1 MRRGPPES
9 HESKLK
15 SRMICF
21 PAVVYRRASVGR
33 VQSSSPPV
41 AVPIAAL
48 LLGLAAATVATHLAA
63 EPATATPADEWQQ
76 IAAAFASPPAEFRL
90 VQYGTHDGAPL
101 PVARMAEAGIGGVM
115 LFMQSHGYLRSDEA
129 WQNLEANVR
138 AARAA
143 GLRVWIADD
152 NGYPSGMAGGLVVEA
167 HPEAESRCLVAVCRE
182 GTGPGPVHL
191 DLPSTAERFVH
202 AFIYPLV
209 DGRPALDRGRPA
221 AVSGQRIEAEGLDGP
236 WRLCGFALHLN
247 REGTQ
252 ASTTI
257 GGFSHTGRYPNLL
270 DATGMAAFT
279 RLTHEAYARRLGPLA
294 GTIDVVYTNEPNLM
308 TSWFL
313 AGERPGG
320 VAFVPW
326 HEDLPRRFQADHGY
340 DLLPL
345 LPALYGG
352 DDVAS
357 RLPRR
362 HFYETVGTVLAA
374 NFPRRITAWGQ
385 GQGVRSA
392 GHPLLEEHM
401 LHHVVGYG
409 DFFRFAAELDIPSCD
424 LPMPDRGRS
433 WNFWMPKFLSSVA
446 QAKGRTTVAAL
457 LDPIIDR
464 PVALLVPPAADVRRF
479 VGMAALG
486 GVNQFT
492 NYFLWHQYDPAVY
505 RSLNEYVGRLAAVLR
520 GATSAATVAV
530 YYPIE
535 SFQAAFV
542 PSASTL
548 QGQAWGRVAE
558 RSGRQDTMAQGLV
571 THGIDFTWLH
581 GDWICDGRVEQ
592 GHLVAAGGRYAVI
605 VMPEVDVLPLDVAR
619 KLADFEA
626 GGGRIL
632 WVATLPTMGDAPA
645 EHAAV
650 SEIFAGRRIVAPG
663 DVVAT
668 LGRVVPPGF
677 AVEVEDLPPGVFT
690 ARFVR
695 DGRRITYVVNDGLEP
710 VEVQARAAAGGTLTA
725 DVFDPL
731 TGTVTPLQVPG
742 ILFVEPSSSLLI
754 VER

>member
-1 MRRGPPES
+1 M
-9 HESKLK
+9 
-15 SRMICF
+15 
-21 PAVVYRRASVGR
+21 
-33 VQSSSPPV
+33 
-41 AVPIAAL
+41 L
-48 LLGLAAATVATHLAA
+48 LARLAAA
-63 EPATATPADEWQQ
+63 EPAPTTAAADWQCVV
-76 IAAAFASPPAEFRL
+76 AAFANPPADLRL
-90 VQYGTHDGAPL
+90 FQYGTHDGAPL
-101 PVARMAEAGIGGVM
+101 PVDRMAEAGIGGVM
-115 LFMQSHGYLRSDEA
+115 LFMQSQGYLRSDDA
-129 WQNLEANVR
+129 WRNLEANVR

-167 HPEAESRCLVAVCRE
+167 HPEAESRCLVQVTRE
-182 GTGPGPVHL
+182 GAGPGPAHL
-191 DLPSTAERFVH
+191 DLPATAERFVH
-202 AFIYPLV
+202 GFLYPLV

-221 AVSGQRIEAEGLDGP
+221 AVSGERIDAEGLDGP
-236 WRLCGFALHLN
+236 WRLCGFALQLN

-257 GGFSHTGRYPNLL
+257 GGFNHTGRYPNLL
-270 DATGMAAFT
+270 DATAMAAFT
-279 RLTHEAYARRLGPLA
+279 RLTHEAYAQRLGPLA

-352 DDVAS
+352 DDTVS
-357 RLPRR
+357 RLTRR
-362 HFYETVGTVLAA
+362 HFYETIGTVLAA
-374 NFPRRITAWGQ
+374 NFPRRITEWGR

-392 GHPLLEEHM
+392 GHPLLEESM
-401 LHHVVGYG
+401 FHHVAGYG
-409 DFFRFAAELDIPSCD
+409 DFFRFVAELDIPTCD
-424 LPMPDRGRS
+424 LPMPDRGQPL
-433 WNFWMPKFLSSVA
+433 NFWMPKFLSSVA
-446 QAKGRTTVAAL
+446 QARGRGTVIAL
-457 LDPIIDR
+457 LDPIINR
-464 PVALLVPPAADVRRF
+464 ATAQLVPPPEDIRRF

-486 GVNQFT
+486 GVNDFT
-492 NYFLWHQYDPAVY
+492 TYTFWQQYDPAVY
-505 RSLNEYVGRLAAVLR
+505 RGLNDYIGRLAAVLR

-548 QGQAWGRVAE
+548 QGEAWGRVAD
-558 RSGRQDTMAQGLV
+558 RNARQDTMAQALV

-581 GDWICDGRVEQ
+581 GDWIRDGRAEQ

-605 VMPEVDVLPLDVAR
+605 VMPEVEVLPLDVAR

-650 SEIFAGRRIVAPG
+650 SGMFAGRSVVAPG
-663 DVVAT
+663 DVVSA
-668 LGRVVPPGF
+668 LGKVAPPGF
-677 AVEVEDLPPGVFT
+677 AVEIADAPAGVFT

-695 DGRRITYVVNDGLEP
+695 VGRRITYVVNDGPEP
-710 VEVQARAAAGGTLTA
+710 AAVQARAAAEGTFTA

-731 TGTVTPLQVPG
+731 AGTMTPTQVPG
-742 ILFVEPSSSLLI
+742 ILSVGPCSSLLI
-754 VER
+754 VEP

>member
-252 ASTTI
+252 AFTTI

-505 RSLNEYVGRLAAVLR
+505 RGLNDYIGRLCVVVR
-520 GATSAATVAV
+520 GATSAATVAM

-535 SFQAAFV
+535 TFQAAFL
-542 PSASTL
+542 PSAAAL
-548 QGQAWGRVAE
+548 EGEGWNRVRA
-558 RSGRQDTMAQGLV
+558 RSERQDTVARSLMDR
-571 THGIDFTWLH
+571 GIDFNWLH
-581 GDWICDGRVEQ
+581 GDWIRDGRVED
-592 GHLVAAGGRYAVI
+592 GCLVTAGGRYAMV
-605 VMPEVDVLPLDVAR
+605 VMPEVEILPLAVAR
-619 KLADFEA
+619 RLAEFQA
-626 GGGRIL
+626 GGGRIV
-632 WVATLPTMGDAPA
+632 WVQCLPELGDAVT
-645 EHAAV
+645 EHETV
-650 SEIFAGRRIVAPG
+650 RSMFAGQRIVSP
-663 DVVAT
+663 DNVVREIGT
-668 LGRVVPPGF
+668 VLPPGF
-677 AVEVEDLPPGVFT
+677 AVEVADPPQGVFA
-690 ARFVR
+690 ARSVR
-695 DGRRITYVVNDGLEP
+695 SGRRITLLVNDGLQP
-710 VEVQARAAAGGTLTA
+710 AGVGVHTVAGGAFTA

-731 TGTVTPLQVPG
+731 AGTVKPTQVPG
-742 ILFVEPSSSLLI
+742 RLGIGPCSSLLI
-754 VER
+754 VEP